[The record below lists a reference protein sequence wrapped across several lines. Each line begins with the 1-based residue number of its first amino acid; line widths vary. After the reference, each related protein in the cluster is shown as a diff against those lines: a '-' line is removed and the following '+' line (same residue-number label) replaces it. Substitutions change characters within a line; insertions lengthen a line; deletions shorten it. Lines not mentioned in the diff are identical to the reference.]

1 MNILA
6 AESRDGQVLGFT
18 GKQVIHPG
26 QIDTVNSVFSPSDD
40 QIARARRIIE
50 IYSKCQ
56 AEGLGAFD
64 FEGAVIDLPGTF

>member
-1 MNILA
+1 MNVLT

-26 QIDTVNSVFSPSDD
+26 QIDTVNRVFSPSYE
-40 QIARARRIIE
+40 QITRARHIIE
-50 IYSKCQ
+50 LYKKCQ

-64 FEGAVIDLPGTF
+64 FEGTVIDLPGTY